1 MSEIL
6 KILHLEDF
14 SDDAEL
20 VSRELKKAGI
30 RFDMLLTENKDEF
43 SQALHEFSPDIIL
56 SDHSL
61 GSFDSREALRIVKN
75 AQIDVPFILVTATVS
90 EEYAVSVIKEGASD
104 YILKDRLQRLPS
116 AILMARKK
124 YILQKEKQSAFDALQ
139 DSEQKYKLL
148 FHSNPMSMWMLSVP
162 ELKIIAVNDSAVREY
177 GYSRQDFLDL
187 YGRDLGNEENRQG
200 IWPLRKKDG
209 SIIMADMLV
218 HDIRY
223 GDFPA
228 KLVLAHDVT
237 ARLDAE
243 EKLAEQ
249 QRMQQKLVQ
258 ETSIQA
264 QEKEREEIGREL
276 HDNINQILA
285 SAKMYLEFGITKE
298 KPESTHFKSCRE
310 NIILAITEIRK
321 LSHSLIPPALRET
334 DLITGIE
341 GLLEEVQMMTPVK
354 TSVSTENYNENVI
367 PDGIKLMLFRVVQ
380 EQVNNILKHA
390 EAGHIIVTLKS
401 AGEHFRLTIEDDGR
415 GFDPKLKSDGV
426 GIRNIKQ
433 RAEFYDGNVQ
443 IISSPG
449 NGCLLELIIPGLG

>member
-43 SQALHEFSPDIIL
+43 SQALYDFSPDIIL

-75 AQIDVPFILVTATVS
+75 SAIDVPFILVTATVS

-116 AILMARKK
+116 AVLMARKK
-124 YILQKEKQSAFDALQ
+124 YILEKEKQAAFDALR

-162 ELKIIAVNDSAVREY
+162 ELKIIAVNDSAIREY
-177 GYSRQDFLDL
+177 GYSRDEFLSL
-187 YGRDLGNEENRQG
+187 NGRDLGNAENKQG

-209 SIIMADMLV
+209 TTIMADILV
-218 HDIRY
+218 HDISY
-223 GDFPA
+223 GDLPA

-243 EKLAEQ
+243 EKLAHQ

-258 ETSIQA
+258 ETSIRA

-276 HDNINQILA
+276 HDNINQVLA
-285 SAKMYLEFGITKE
+285 SAKMYLEFGISKE
-298 KPESTHFKSCRE
+298 KPILPHFKSCRE

-321 LSHSLIPPALRET
+321 LSHALIPPALRET

-341 GLLEEVQMMTPVK
+341 GLLKEVQMMTPI
-354 TSVSTENYNENVI
+354 TASVSTENYDESVI
-367 PDGIKLMLFRVVQ
+367 PDGVKLMLFRVVQ
-380 EQVNNILKHA
+380 EQLNNILKHA
-390 EAGHIIVTLKS
+390 AANQIVVTLANS
-401 AGEHFRLTIEDDGR
+401 GEYFRLTIQDDGK
-415 GFDPKLKSDGV
+415 GFDPKEKSDGV

-443 IISSPG
+443 IISFPG
-449 NGCLLELIIPGLG
+449 KGCLLELVIPGFG